1 MALVSALKLDVSAK
15 RLEFGSIPDS
25 DKLNLAGLESTS
37 PIEIG
42 TLNNV
47 AVTVGNSTGGVTIN
61 GDISLGGDLVQ
72 LREGALIGADAGFG
86 IDRGSG
92 ANDAIIAWSDLA
104 GTWVFGLA
112 DLSSGMAVPL
122 DSALSNL
129 KAGNLTLIKSG
140 GTTITSTAQDF
151 TIDATGNNA
160 TITGSTVVLDV
171 ASAVTFAGAAV
182 TPAGAYDLGASG
194 SRFNDLYLDGDI
206 LMTDTTI
213 TDSEITASGGNYRIS
228 ADDGIL
234 FFGGAGYN
242 SGGTVPG
249 VRIAGNAWTDAGTAV
264 TGGAVSIFGGESAN
278 GNGGSIEINS
288 GLGTTAIG
296 GFYVGNRFET
306 DIFLGAVSGTTTT
319 DIKAGSDINFQ
330 VSGVSS
336 AISMFASG
344 DTNGL
349 SLTGFT
355 ATSIVGAIQENRSSI
370 AGIAPGSSPLSSYT
384 AGESLI
390 EGNIVRIHAAGECR
404 KAAYDV
410 PGNIYAVGVASAA
423 ASTSASVDVIRGGT
437 ADVAMSGSLTLSAG
451 DIVYLD
457 ADGLG
462 TNVQPTL
469 AVTGEAIVLIG
480 YIKTAAAYTGTEGEL
495 ATVELIGP
503 IVTSINA

>member
-15 RLEFGSIPDS
+15 RLEFADIPDS
-25 DKLNLAGLESTS
+25 DKLNLAGMESTS
-37 PIEIG
+37 AIEIG

-47 AVTVGNSTGGVTIN
+47 AVTVGNATGGVTIN

-92 ANDAIIAWSDLA
+92 ASDAIIAWSDLA

-122 DSALSNL
+122 DTALSNI
-129 KAGNLTLIKSG
+129 KAANLTLVESG
-140 GTTITSTAQDF
+140 GATVDSTAQDF
-151 TIDATGNNA
+151 TIDATGNSA
-160 TITGSTVVLDV
+160 TITGSSVVLDV

-182 TPAGAYDLGASG
+182 TPAGAYDVGSTG
-194 SRFNDLYLDGDI
+194 SRFQSLYLSTEIG
-206 LMTDTTI
+206 LPTTTI
-213 TDSEITASGGNYRIS
+213 D
-228 ADDGIL
+228 DDGV
-234 FFGGAGYN
+234 ASSK
-242 SGGTVPG
+242 SGVFNIT
-249 VRIAGNAWTDAGTAV
+249 N
-264 TGGAVSIFGGESAN
+264 TGGAVVLGGNSVSSGTVYPAN
-278 GNGGSIEINS
+278 VT
-288 GLGTTAIG
+288 GTAWG
-296 GFYVGNRFET
+296 
-306 DIFLGAVSGTTTT
+306 DAGTTTT
-319 DIKAGSDINFQ
+319 GGRASLTGGDTANGDGGNVEINGGVGTADNGGVFIGNRQADIVQVGSTTATVETNMKAATTLDFEIAA
-330 VSGVSS
+330 SS
-336 AISMFASG
+336 TVPMFATG
-344 DTNGL
+344 DANGL
-349 SLTGFT
+349 NLTGFT
-355 ATSIVGAIQENRSSI
+355 ATSIVGALQENRTNI
-370 AGIAPGSSPLSSYT
+370 AAVAPGSSPLSSYT

-410 PGNIYAVGVASAA
+410 PGDIYAVGVASAA
-423 ASTSASVDVIRGGT
+423 ASTSASVDIIRGGT

-503 IVTSINA
+503 IVTSIHA